1 MTGVFGMSFVF
12 GKALTDADRK
22 KLVFEIMATRIA
34 AGAVRG
40 SKDSLK
46 TSVSALSLQAA
57 YTRLQTNKT
66 FNKLLD
72 DPKHLEAMCKS
83 LTGGRTHGGSV
94 EAYVQKVTAFGQA
107 QTGLPLQKQLDEI
120 KKEKAEIQ
128 NQNDV
133 QKQGNGFGIN

>member
-1 MTGVFGMSFVF
+1 MSFVF

-83 LTGGRTHGGSV
+83 LTGGRTHGGGV
-94 EAYVQKVTAFGQA
+94 EAYVQKVTAQEEGYY
-107 QTGLPLQKQLDEI
+107 P
-120 KKEKAEIQ
+120 
-128 NQNDV
+128 
-133 QKQGNGFGIN
+133 GNPEWLNPKIPPMPKRIRV

>member
-1 MTGVFGMSFVF
+1 MTGIFGMSFVF

-22 KLVFEIMATRIA
+22 KLVFE
-34 AGAVRG
+34 
-40 SKDSLK
+40 S
-46 TSVSALSLQAA
+46 
-57 YTRLQTNKT
+57 
-66 FNKLLD
+66 
-72 DPKHLEAMCKS
+72 KS
-83 LTGGRTHGGSV
+83 LTGSRTHGGV